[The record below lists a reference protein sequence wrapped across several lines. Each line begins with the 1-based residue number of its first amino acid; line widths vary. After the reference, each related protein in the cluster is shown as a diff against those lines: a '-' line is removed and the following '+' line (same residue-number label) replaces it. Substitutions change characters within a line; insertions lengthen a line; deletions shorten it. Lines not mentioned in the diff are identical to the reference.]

1 MTIWNRIKNLFSQSG
16 QTMDES
22 GNTASS
28 EAEATLLSQE
38 ILVDLMQRI
47 EKTAEN
53 AYCCE
58 EVFALLD
65 EYVELVDEE
74 EAKRVMPLV
83 KNHLDMCQDC
93 QDEYEILR
101 HVVNTAD

>member
-1 MTIWNRIKNLFSQSG
+1 
-16 QTMDES
+16 MDES
-22 GNTASS
+22 SNTASS

-38 ILVDLMQRI
+38 ILVDLMQRL
-47 EKTAEN
+47 EKTVEN

-58 EVFALLD
+58 EVFALMD

-74 EAKRVMPLV
+74 EAKRLMPLV

-93 QDEYEILR
+93 HDEYEILL
-101 HVVNTAD
+101 HVLNTAD